1 MRSDMTRLYDIGDAG
16 VRLIARGGIR
26 ALTHR
31 AVDTEAGLPPGST
44 TYYAKTRRDLTALL
58 VNRLAD
64 YTQQDLEGLVVAP
77 SLTPAQAAG
86 VAVGFLE
93 YLSQREDAQAARFAL
108 LFELRH
114 DDEMRAA
121 LTEQAPVR
129 QLLIQAAEE
138 VLRALHVLDP
148 STHARDL
155 VAIVDALLM
164 YGTARAAT
172 FDATRILTSYLSG
185 LPRETQDHD
194 REALRH

>member
-1 MRSDMTRLYDIGDAG
+1 MTRLDDIGDAG

-31 AVDTEAGLPPGST
+31 AVDTEAELPPGST
-44 TYYAKTRRDLTALL
+44 TYYAKTRRDLTAL
-58 VNRLAD
+58 VVDRLAD
-64 YTQQDLEGLVVAP
+64 YTQQDLDGLVVPP
-77 SLTPAQAAG
+77 SLTPAQAAA

-93 YLSQREDAQAARFAL
+93 HLSLREDAQAARFAL

-121 LTEQAPVR
+121 LTERAPVR
-129 QLLIQAAEE
+129 QLLLQAAEG

-155 VAIVDALLM
+155 VAVVDALLM
-164 YGTARAAT
+164 YGAARAAT
-172 FDATRILTSYLSG
+172 FDATRILTLYLSG
-185 LPRETQDHD
+185 LPRQAQDFEGS
-194 REALRH
+194 RVLL